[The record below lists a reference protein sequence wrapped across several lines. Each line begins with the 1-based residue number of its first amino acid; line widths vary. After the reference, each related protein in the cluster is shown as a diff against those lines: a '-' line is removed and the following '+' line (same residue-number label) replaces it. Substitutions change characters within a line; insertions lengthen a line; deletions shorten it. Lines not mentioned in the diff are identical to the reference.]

1 MGFGIL
7 FIGYLITFGSAFF
20 SMYLFCDIIGCLVML
35 GGLIMLSTYH
45 RSFRIT
51 SGATALLAV
60 VYGVCAAMRVMGYGL
75 SEKSGAWATFYT
87 VLQNYILPIAALMFY
102 ASLFYAVASLASEV
116 GLPDIAKRCR
126 AYIAVFAVYSAAWL
140 LFYILGDRIASA
152 SVRVYNVTASGL
164 TLFNAVWLLMT
175 AFLIMS
181 CMKWIAPEEA
191 VRAEEKGESLGILGR
206 IGDRLDRIQA
216 AVNTP
221 KEKKRERSLRDE
233 LSHAEKLSEDSKK
246 KNK

>member
-20 SMYLFCDIIGCLVML
+20 STYLFCDIIGCIVML
-35 GGLIMLSTYH
+35 GGLIMLSAYH
-45 RSFRIT
+45 KAFRLT
-51 SGATALLAV
+51 SAATSLLTV
-60 VYGVCAAMRVMGYGL
+60 VYGISAVMRVMGFGL
-75 SEKSGAWATFYT
+75 SESVGMGETAYGI
-87 VLQNYILPIAALMFY
+87 VQNYLLPF
-102 ASLFYAVASLASEV
+102 ASLLFYISLLYAVSRLAAEV
-116 GLPDIAKRCR
+116 GLSDIAKRCR
-126 AYIAVFAVYSAAWL
+126 LYIAVFAVYSTVWL
-140 LFYILGDRIASA
+140 LFFILKDRIASS

-191 VRAEEKGESLGILGR
+191 VKAEENGESIGILGK
-206 IGDRLDRIQA
+206 IGARLDRIQA

-221 KEKKRERSLRDE
+221 KEKKKERDLCNE
-233 LSHAEKLSEDSKK
+233 LSHAEKLSENGKK
-246 KNK
+246 KKK